1 MEVLKYRINAESEWK
16 EIVALKG
23 DKGEPGEKGE
33 QGPKGE
39 TGPAY
44 TLTEED
50 LQVIV
55 SAVLAAIPSGEEVSY

>member
-23 DKGEPGEKGE
+23 DKGEPGEQGIQGE
-33 QGPKGE
+33 P
-39 TGPAY
+39 GPAY

-50 LQVIV
+50 KQAIV
-55 SAVLAAIPSGEEVSY
+55 NAVLAAIPSGEEVSY